1 MKRYANIDIFNDV
14 TRPSNILSSKDL
26 VPTKTHEDRFQTD
39 IIINGKTNFEKDNTI
54 ISSLND
60 EIVSLK
66 EKMRFV
72 TEKDEKIHKLQLEI
86 TSLKKD
92 NIDNNRIKE
101 ENSKYLIDNK
111 KLSDESE
118 NIRIQLTRLHSLES
132 ENSNLKSK
140 LVEYHKQL
148 EEQKIKEAKKDK
160 IHENI
165 HKKNPDKIEEFSIEE
180 ILEGDEETIEVIQEP
195 LIPIDV
201 NQLKD
206 VLFNRL
212 QTYHEKHIDELI
224 TTYDLHSKSEIS
236 KKTLE
241 ELLKQAIHM

>member
-1 MKRYANIDIFNDV
+1 MLSSALV

-72 TEKDEKIHKLQLEI
+72 TEKDEKIHKLHLEI

-101 ENSKYLIDNK
+101 ENSKYRVENK
-111 KLSDESE
+111 KLRDEAD

-148 EEQKIKEAKKDK
+148 EDQKVTKKVNMVNDP
-160 IHENI
+160 E
-165 HKKNPDKIEEFSIEE
+165 KIEGFSIEE
-180 ILEGDEETIEVIQEP
+180 ILEDEEETIEVVQEP